1 MRITLR
7 NYKKAFVIILAIL
20 VSILHFVIGPNYR
33 GPFKGFL
40 TGYLLN
46 ILIPFWLYFLLTL
59 NLHQMKQKIL
69 VCAGIFALAAVIEYS
84 QYRGTALLGTT
95 YDPYDFLAYFSGV
108 ISAVL
113 LDLTVLDKI
122 VRTKQSA

>member
-1 MRITLR
+1 MK

-20 VSILHFVIGPNYR
+20 VALLHFVIGPNYS
-33 GPFKGFL
+33 GPFNGFL

-69 VCAGIFALAAVIEYS
+69 VCAGVFALAAVIEYS

-122 VRTKQSA
+122 LGRRQSA

>member
-1 MRITLR
+1 M
-7 NYKKAFVIILAIL
+7 
-20 VSILHFVIGPNYR
+20 
-33 GPFKGFL
+33 
-40 TGYLLN
+40 
-46 ILIPFWLYFLLTL
+46 TL

-84 QYRGTALLGTT
+84 QYRGTAILGTT

-122 VRTKQSA
+122 LTKKQSA